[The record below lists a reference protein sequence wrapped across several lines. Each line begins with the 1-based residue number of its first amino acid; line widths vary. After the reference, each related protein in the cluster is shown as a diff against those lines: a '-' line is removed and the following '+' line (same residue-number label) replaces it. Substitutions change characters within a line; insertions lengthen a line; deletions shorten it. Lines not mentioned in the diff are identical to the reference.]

1 LTLGFFIFI
10 WPDIRGAWRVCRV
23 NGANDIAVTEQ
34 AIREELD
41 RLLQSPIFAQSD
53 RLGRFLRFT
62 VEHAI
67 SGTQDALKEYLI
79 GAEVYDRKP
88 PYHPSQDSI
97 VRTEAR
103 RLRSKLKEYYEGEGK
118 DDPVFI
124 YFRPGSYVPVF
135 RSRGN
140 LDSHSSASVNAENG
154 LFIQGNG
161 SPIAV
166 IPFVDMSAS
175 PLSAACAHGIT
186 DELIHLL
193 MRTDGCRVIAA
204 SSMMQLGSLAND
216 IPTLADKLGVQF
228 VFEGTV
234 REEGNRV
241 RVTARL
247 VNADGFQLWSQRFEA
262 ESDAN
267 SLFRIEEQI
276 ASALVSRVAP
286 RQSVV
291 RKLQAS
297 AGPSLLK
304 LYPAI
309 LAAEELLEEGNAADL
324 PAALAR
330 FQAVAQSAPEYAR
343 AHCGVAQCYI
353 GMAQRGAPDSAQLVA
368 QARKAS
374 LRTLELD
381 PEMIEAHSA
390 MACALAME
398 WNWKEAEANFRRAL
412 ALGSHHGTYRQF
424 AAFLAAL
431 GRFDEAWTY
440 LQIAQQ
446 IDPFSY
452 RQKAS
457 YARFFFWS
465 RRYKEATEHFSKP
478 LMYGPLPPEVLV
490 YQALVQV
497 QLGHG
502 EEAKKIAQTMQRS
515 AGGQSLFQRAIAET
529 YALCGDKALAARIVD
544 ECGLLDPAH
553 PTSKFRKA
561 SLALALGDQNKA
573 VSLLHESWEQRE
585 AELPWLAVDAR
596 FDPIRDR
603 PRVGKI
609 VKSVRSGVVSANQT
623 NNAG

>member
-1 LTLGFFIFI
+1 
-10 WPDIRGAWRVCRV
+10 V
-23 NGANDIAVTEQ
+23 NEANDIAVSEQ

-118 DDPVFI
+118 GDPIFI

-140 LDSHSSASVNAENG
+140 LDSHSSSVNAENG

-276 ASALVSRVAP
+276 ASALVSRVGP

-324 PAALAR
+324 HAALAR

-353 GMAQRGAPDSAQLVA
+353 GLAQRGAPDSSQLVA

-398 WNWKEAEANFRRAL
+398 WNWKEAEVNFRRAL

-431 GRFDEAWTY
+431 GRFDEAWTH

-515 AGGQSLFQRAIAET
+515 AGGQSQFQRAIAEI
-529 YALCGDKALAARIVD
+529 YALCGDKALAAGIVD

-553 PTSKFRKA
+553 PTSRFRKA
-561 SLALALGDQNKA
+561 SLALALGDPNKA
-573 VSLLHESWEQRE
+573 VSLLHESWEERE

-609 VKSVRSGVVSANQT
+609 VKSVRSGVVFSRQPQPEPQN
-623 NNAG
+623 

>member
-1 LTLGFFIFI
+1 
-10 WPDIRGAWRVCRV
+10 V
-23 NGANDIAVTEQ
+23 NQANDLVVSEQ
-34 AIREELD
+34 AVREELD

-118 DDPVFI
+118 GDPIFI

-135 RSRGN
+135 RSRGK

-186 DELIHLL
+186 DELIHIL

-262 ESDAN
+262 EADAN

-297 AGPSLLK
+297 AAPSLLK

-309 LAAEELLEEGNAADL
+309 LAAEELLEESNAADL

-330 FQAVAQSAPEYAR
+330 FQAVTQSAPEYAR

-374 LRTLELD
+374 LRALELD
-381 PEMIEAHSA
+381 AEMIEAHSA

-431 GRFDEAWTY
+431 GRFGEAWTF

-465 RRYKEATEHFSKP
+465 RRYTEATEHFSKP
-478 LMYGPLPPEVLV
+478 LMYGPLPPEVLI
-490 YQALVQV
+490 YQALVQL

-502 EEAKKIAQTMQRS
+502 EEAKKIAQTMQRN
-515 AGGQSLFQRAIAET
+515 AGGQSLFQRAIAEI
-529 YALCGDKALAARIVD
+529 YALCGDKALAAGIVD
-544 ECGLLDPAH
+544 EFGLLDLAH
-553 PTSKFRKA
+553 PASKFRKA
-561 SLALALGDQNKA
+561 SLALALGDANKA

-609 VKSVRSGVVSANQT
+609 LKSVRSGVVSATQT

>member
-1 LTLGFFIFI
+1 
-10 WPDIRGAWRVCRV
+10 VSE
-23 NGANDIAVTEQ
+23 ANDIEVSEQ
-34 AIREELD
+34 AVREELE

-67 SGTQDALKEYLI
+67 GGTQDLLKEYLI

-118 DDPVFI
+118 GDPIFI

-135 RSRGN
+135 RWRGN
-140 LDSHSSASVNAENG
+140 LDSHPLTSTGENG
-154 LFIQGNG
+154 LFMPGNG
-161 SPIAV
+161 SPLGV
-166 IPFVDMSAS
+166 IPFVDMSGS
-175 PLSAACAHGIT
+175 PLSAACAHGVT
-186 DELIHLL
+186 DELIHIL

-216 IPTLADKLGVQF
+216 IPALADKLGVQF

-262 ESDAN
+262 ELDAN
-267 SLFRIEEQI
+267 SLFRVEEQI

-297 AGPSLLK
+297 AAPSLLK

-309 LAAEELLEEGNAADL
+309 LAAEELLEQGNAADL
-324 PAALAR
+324 QPALAR

-343 AHCGVAQCYI
+343 AHCGIAQCYI
-353 GMAQRGAPDSAQLVA
+353 GMTQRGAPESAQLVA

-374 LRTLELD
+374 LRALELD

-390 MACALAME
+390 MACVLAME
-398 WNWKEAEANFRRAL
+398 WNWKEAETNFKRAL
-412 ALGSHHGTYRQF
+412 ELGSHHGTYRQL
-424 AAFLAAL
+424 ATFLAAL
-431 GRFDEAWTY
+431 GRFDEAWSY

-457 YARFFFWS
+457 YARLLFWS
-465 RRYKEATEHFSKP
+465 RRYKEAAEHFSKP
-478 LMYGPLPPEVLV
+478 LMYGPLPPEVLK
-490 YQALVQV
+490 YHALVQV

-515 AGGQSLFQRAIAET
+515 VGAQSLFQNAIAEI
-529 YALCGDKALAARIVD
+529 YALSGDRTRAAEIV
-544 ECGLLDPAH
+544 EEFGLLNPAH
-553 PTSKFRKA
+553 PNSKFRKA
-561 SLALALGDQNKA
+561 GLSLALGDANKA
-573 VSLLHESWEQRE
+573 ISLLSESWEQRE

-596 FDPIRDR
+596 FDPIRER
-603 PRVGKI
+603 PRVDKI
-609 VKSVRSGVVSANQT
+609 LRSVRSGVVSAT
-623 NNAG
+623 NANKAG

>member
-1 LTLGFFIFI
+1 MSY
-10 WPDIRGAWRVCRV
+10 
-23 NGANDIAVTEQ
+23 ANDIEVSEQ
-34 AIREELD
+34 AVREELE

-67 SGTQDALKEYLI
+67 GGTQDLLKEYLI

-118 DDPVFI
+118 GDPIFI

-135 RSRGN
+135 RWRGN
-140 LDSHSSASVNAENG
+140 LDSHPLTSTGENG
-154 LFIQGNG
+154 LFMPGNG
-161 SPIAV
+161 SPLGV
-166 IPFVDMSAS
+166 IPFVDMSGS
-175 PLSAACAHGIT
+175 PLSAACAHGVT
-186 DELIHLL
+186 DELIHIL

-216 IPTLADKLGVQF
+216 IPALADKLGVQF

-262 ESDAN
+262 ELDAN
-267 SLFRIEEQI
+267 SLFRVEEQI

-297 AGPSLLK
+297 AAPSLLK

-309 LAAEELLEEGNAADL
+309 LAAEELLEQGNAADL
-324 PAALAR
+324 QPALAR

-343 AHCGVAQCYI
+343 AHCGIAQCYI
-353 GMAQRGAPDSAQLVA
+353 GMTQRGAPESAQLVA

-374 LRTLELD
+374 LRALELD

-390 MACALAME
+390 MACVLAME
-398 WNWKEAEANFRRAL
+398 WNWKEAETNFKRAL
-412 ALGSHHGTYRQF
+412 ELGSHHGTYRQL
-424 AAFLAAL
+424 ATFLAAL
-431 GRFDEAWTY
+431 GRFDEAWSY

-457 YARFFFWS
+457 YARLLFWS
-465 RRYKEATEHFSKP
+465 RRYKEAAEHFSKP
-478 LMYGPLPPEVLV
+478 LMYGPLPPEVLK
-490 YQALVQV
+490 YHALVQV

-515 AGGQSLFQRAIAET
+515 VGAQSLFQNAIAEI
-529 YALCGDKALAARIVD
+529 YALTGDRTRAAEIV
-544 ECGLLDPAH
+544 EEFGLLNPAH
-553 PTSKFRKA
+553 PNSKFRKA
-561 SLALALGDQNKA
+561 GLSLALGDANKA
-573 VSLLHESWEQRE
+573 ISLLSESWEQRE

-596 FDPIRDR
+596 FDPIRER
-603 PRVGKI
+603 PRVDKI
-609 VKSVRSGVVSANQT
+609 LRSVRSGVVSAT
-623 NNAG
+623 NANKAG

>member
-1 LTLGFFIFI
+1 
-10 WPDIRGAWRVCRV
+10 VSE
-23 NGANDIAVTEQ
+23 ANDIEVSEQ
-34 AIREELD
+34 AVREELE

-67 SGTQDALKEYLI
+67 GGTQDLLKEYLI

-118 DDPVFI
+118 GDPIFI

-135 RSRGN
+135 RWRGN
-140 LDSHSSASVNAENG
+140 LDSHPLTSTGENG
-154 LFIQGNG
+154 LFMPGNG
-161 SPIAV
+161 SPIGV
-166 IPFVDMSAS
+166 IPFVDMSGS
-175 PLSAACAHGIT
+175 PLSAACAHGVT
-186 DELIHLL
+186 DELIHIL

-216 IPTLADKLGVQF
+216 IPALADKLGVQF

-262 ESDAN
+262 ELDAN
-267 SLFRIEEQI
+267 SLFRVEEQI

-297 AGPSLLK
+297 AAPSLLK

-309 LAAEELLEEGNAADL
+309 LAAEELLEQGNAADL
-324 PAALAR
+324 QPALAR

-343 AHCGVAQCYI
+343 AHCGIAQCYI
-353 GMAQRGAPDSAQLVA
+353 GMTQRGAPESAQLVA

-374 LRTLELD
+374 LRALELD

-390 MACALAME
+390 MACVLAME
-398 WNWKEAEANFRRAL
+398 WNWKEAETNFKRAL
-412 ALGSHHGTYRQF
+412 ELGSHHGTYRQL
-424 AAFLAAL
+424 ATFLAAL
-431 GRFDEAWTY
+431 GRFDEAWSY

-457 YARFFFWS
+457 YARLLFWS
-465 RRYKEATEHFSKP
+465 RRYKEAAEHFSKP
-478 LMYGPLPPEVLV
+478 LMYGPLPPEVLK
-490 YQALVQV
+490 YHALVQV

-515 AGGQSLFQRAIAET
+515 VGALSLFQNAIAEI
-529 YALCGDKALAARIVD
+529 YALSGDRTRAAEIV
-544 ECGLLDPAH
+544 EEFGLLNPAH
-553 PTSKFRKA
+553 PNSKFRKA
-561 SLALALGDQNKA
+561 GLSLALGDANKA
-573 VSLLHESWEQRE
+573 ISLLNESWEQRE
-585 AELPWLAVDAR
+585 AELPWLAVDVR
-596 FDPIRDR
+596 FDPIRER
-603 PRVGKI
+603 PRVDKI
-609 VKSVRSGVVSANQT
+609 LRSVRSGADSPMQT
-623 NNAG
+623 NKAGKLSL

>member
-1 LTLGFFIFI
+1 
-10 WPDIRGAWRVCRV
+10 V
-23 NGANDIAVTEQ
+23 NEANDIVVSEQ
-34 AIREELD
+34 AVREELD

-67 SGTQDALKEYLI
+67 GGTQDLLKEYLI

-118 DDPVFI
+118 GDPIFI

-140 LDSHSSASVNAENG
+140 LDSHPLATVSVEDG
-154 LFIQGNG
+154 LFMPGSG

-186 DELIHLL
+186 DELIHIL
-193 MRTDGCRVIAA
+193 MRTEGCRVIAA

-216 IPTLADKLGVQF
+216 IPALADKLGVQF

-241 RVTARL
+241 RVTARV

-262 ESDAN
+262 EPDAN
-267 SLFRIEEQI
+267 GLFRFEEQI

-297 AGPSLLK
+297 AAPSLLK
-304 LYPAI
+304 LYPAV
-309 LAAEELLEEGNAADL
+309 LAAEELLEQGEVADL
-324 PAALAR
+324 PPALAR

-343 AHCGVAQCYI
+343 AHCGIAQCYI

-374 LRTLELD
+374 LRALELD
-381 PEMIEAHSA
+381 AEMIEAHSA

-398 WNWKEAEANFRRAL
+398 WKWKEAEATFRRAL

-431 GRFDEAWTY
+431 GRFDEAWSY

-465 RRYKEATEHFSKP
+465 RRYQEATEHFSKP
-478 LMYGPLPPEVLV
+478 LMYGPLPPEVLI

-497 QLGHG
+497 QLGQA

-515 AGGQSLFQRAIAET
+515 AGGQSLFQGAIAQI
-529 YALCGDKALAARIVD
+529 YALCGDKVLAVGIVD
-544 ECGLLDPAH
+544 EFGLLDPAH

-561 SLALALGDQNKA
+561 ALALALGDANKA
-573 VSLLHESWEQRE
+573 ISLLNESCEQKE
-585 AELPWLAVDAR
+585 GELPWLAVDAR
-596 FDPIRDR
+596 FDPIRER
-603 PRVGKI
+603 SRVARI
-609 VKSVRSGVVSANQT
+609 LSSVRSAAVPATRSNK
-623 NNAG
+623 AG

>member
-1 LTLGFFIFI
+1 
-10 WPDIRGAWRVCRV
+10 V
-23 NGANDIAVTEQ
+23 NEANDIVVSEQ

-62 VEHAI
+62 IEHAI
-67 SGTQDALKEYLI
+67 GGTQDALKEYLI

-118 DDPVFI
+118 DDPIFI

-140 LDSHSSASVNAENG
+140 LDSHPSASVTAEDG
-154 LFIQGNG
+154 LFMRGNG

-186 DELIHLL
+186 DELIHIL

-204 SSMMQLGSLAND
+204 SSMMQLGSLAHD
-216 IPTLADKLGVQF
+216 IPALADKLGVQF

-276 ASALVSRVAP
+276 ASAMVSRVAP

-297 AGPSLLK
+297 AAPSLLK

-374 LRTLELD
+374 LRALELD

-390 MACALAME
+390 IACALAME
-398 WNWKEAEANFRRAL
+398 WKWKEAEANFTRGL
-412 ALGSHHGTYRQF
+412 ELGSHHGTYRQF

-465 RRYKEATEHFSKP
+465 RRYQEATEHFSKP

-490 YQALVQV
+490 YQALVQL

-502 EEAKKIAQTMQRS
+502 DEAKKIAQTFQRS
-515 AGGQSLFQRAIAET
+515 AGGQSQFQGAIAEI
-529 YALCGDKALAARIVD
+529 YALCGDKALAVKMVD
-544 ECGLLDPAH
+544 EFGLLDPAR

-561 SLALALGDQNKA
+561 LLALALGDANKA
-573 VSLLHESWEQRE
+573 ISLLNESWEQKE
-585 AELPWLAVDAR
+585 GELPWLAVDAR
-596 FDPIRDR
+596 FDPIRER
-603 PRVGKI
+603 PRVDKI
-609 VKSVRSGVVSANQT
+609 IRSVRLGAVSKTQT
-623 NNAG
+623 NKAG

>member
-1 LTLGFFIFI
+1 M
-10 WPDIRGAWRVCRV
+10 
-23 NGANDIAVTEQ
+23 NEANDIVVSEQ
-34 AIREELD
+34 AIRKELD

-67 SGTQDALKEYLI
+67 GGTQDVLKEYLI

-118 DDPVFI
+118 GDPIFI

-140 LDSHSSASVNAENG
+140 LDSHPLASVTAEDG
-154 LFIQGNG
+154 LFMPGSG

-175 PLSAACAHGIT
+175 TLSAACAHGIT
-186 DELIHLL
+186 DELIHIL

-204 SSMMQLGSLAND
+204 SSMMQLGSLTND
-216 IPTLADKLGVQF
+216 IPALADKLGVQF

-262 ESDAN
+262 EPDAK

-297 AGPSLLK
+297 AAPSLLK

-324 PAALAR
+324 QAALAR
-330 FQAVAQSAPEYAR
+330 FQAVTQSAPDYAR
-343 AHCGVAQCYI
+343 AHCGIAQCYF

-374 LRTLELD
+374 LRALELD

-390 MACALAME
+390 HRLRFGHGVE
-398 WNWKEAEANFRRAL
+398 LEEAETNFRRAL

-424 AAFLAAL
+424 STFPFCL
-431 GRFDEAWTY
+431 GT
-440 LQIAQQ
+440 
-446 IDPFSY
+446 
-452 RQKAS
+452 
-457 YARFFFWS
+457 
-465 RRYKEATEHFSKP
+465 
-478 LMYGPLPPEVLV
+478 V
-490 YQALVQV
+490 
-497 QLGHG
+497 
-502 EEAKKIAQTMQRS
+502 
-515 AGGQSLFQRAIAET
+515 
-529 YALCGDKALAARIVD
+529 
-544 ECGLLDPAH
+544 
-553 PTSKFRKA
+553 
-561 SLALALGDQNKA
+561 
-573 VSLLHESWEQRE
+573 
-585 AELPWLAVDAR
+585 
-596 FDPIRDR
+596 
-603 PRVGKI
+603 
-609 VKSVRSGVVSANQT
+609 
-623 NNAG
+623 

>member
-1 LTLGFFIFI
+1 
-10 WPDIRGAWRVCRV
+10 VSE
-23 NGANDIAVTEQ
+23 ANDIEVSEQ
-34 AIREELD
+34 AVREELE

-67 SGTQDALKEYLI
+67 GGTQDLLKEYLI

-118 DDPVFI
+118 GDPIFI

-135 RSRGN
+135 RWRGN
-140 LDSHSSASVNAENG
+140 LDSHPLTSTGENG
-154 LFIQGNG
+154 LFMPGNG
-161 SPIAV
+161 SPIGV
-166 IPFVDMSAS
+166 IPFVDMSGS
-175 PLSAACAHGIT
+175 PLSAACAHGVT
-186 DELIHLL
+186 DELIHIL

-216 IPTLADKLGVQF
+216 IPALADKLGVQF

-262 ESDAN
+262 ELDAN
-267 SLFRIEEQI
+267 SLFRVEEQI

-297 AGPSLLK
+297 AAPSLLK

-309 LAAEELLEEGNAADL
+309 LAAEELLEQGNAADL
-324 PAALAR
+324 QPALAR

-343 AHCGVAQCYI
+343 AHCGIAQCYI
-353 GMAQRGAPDSAQLVA
+353 GMTQRGAPESAQLVA

-374 LRTLELD
+374 LRALELD

-390 MACALAME
+390 MACVLAME
-398 WNWKEAEANFRRAL
+398 WNWKEAETNFKRAL
-412 ALGSHHGTYRQF
+412 ELGSHHGTYRQL
-424 AAFLAAL
+424 ATFLAAL
-431 GRFDEAWTY
+431 GRFDEAWSY

-457 YARFFFWS
+457 YARLLFWS
-465 RRYKEATEHFSKP
+465 RRYKEAAEHFSKP
-478 LMYGPLPPEVLV
+478 LMYGPLPPEVLK
-490 YQALVQV
+490 YHALVQV

-515 AGGQSLFQRAIAET
+515 VGALSLFQNAIAEI
-529 YALCGDKALAARIVD
+529 YALSGDRTRAAEIV
-544 ECGLLDPAH
+544 EEFGLLNPAH
-553 PTSKFRKA
+553 PNSKFRKA
-561 SLALALGDQNKA
+561 GLSLALGDANKA
-573 VSLLHESWEQRE
+573 ISLLSESWEQRE

-596 FDPIRDR
+596 FDPIRER
-603 PRVGKI
+603 PRVDKI
-609 VKSVRSGVVSANQT
+609 LRSVRSGVVSAT
-623 NNAG
+623 NANKAG

>member
-1 LTLGFFIFI
+1 M
-10 WPDIRGAWRVCRV
+10 P
-23 NGANDIAVTEQ
+23 
-34 AIREELD
+34 
-41 RLLQSPIFAQSD
+41 
-53 RLGRFLRFT
+53 
-62 VEHAI
+62 
-67 SGTQDALKEYLI
+67 
-79 GAEVYDRKP
+79 
-88 PYHPSQDSI
+88 
-97 VRTEAR
+97 
-103 RLRSKLKEYYEGEGK
+103 
-118 DDPVFI
+118 
-124 YFRPGSYVPVF
+124 
-135 RSRGN
+135 
-140 LDSHSSASVNAENG
+140 
-154 LFIQGNG
+154 GNG

-166 IPFVDMSAS
+166 IPFVDLSTS
-175 PLSAACAHGIT
+175 RLSAACAHGIT
-186 DELIHLL
+186 DELIHIL

-216 IPTLADKLGVQF
+216 IPALADKLGVQF

-262 ESDAN
+262 EPDAN
-267 SLFRIEEQI
+267 SLFRMEEQI
-276 ASALVSRVAP
+276 ASAMVSRVGP

-297 AGPSLLK
+297 AAPSLLK

-309 LAAEELLEEGNAADL
+309 LAAEELLEQGNAADL
-324 PAALAR
+324 QAALTR
-330 FQAVAQSAPEYAR
+330 FQALAESAQDYAR
-343 AHCGVAQCYI
+343 AHCGIAQCYV
-353 GMAQRGAPDSAQLVA
+353 GMAQRGAPESAQLAA

-374 LRTLELD
+374 LRALELD

-390 MACALAME
+390 MGCVLAME
-398 WNWKEAEANFRRAL
+398 WNWKEAETNFRRAL

-424 AAFLAAL
+424 ATFLAAL

-457 YARFFFWS
+457 YARMLFWS
-465 RRYKEATEHFSKP
+465 RRYEEAAEHLSKP
-478 LMYGPLPPEVLV
+478 LMYGPLPPEVLK

-502 EEAKKIAQTMQRS
+502 EEAKRIAQTMQRS
-515 AGGQSLFQRAIAET
+515 AGTQSLFQTAIAEI
-529 YALCGDKALAARIVD
+529 YALCGDKALAAGIV
-544 ECGLLDPAH
+544 EEFGLLDPAH
-553 PTSKFRKA
+553 PTSKFRRA
-561 SLALALGDQNKA
+561 GLSLALGDANKA
-573 VSLLHESWEQRE
+573 ISLLNESWEQRE

-596 FDPIRDR
+596 FDPVRER

-609 VKSVRSGVVSANQT
+609 IRGVRSGVVSAL
-623 NNAG
+623 NATVDS

>member
-1 LTLGFFIFI
+1 
-10 WPDIRGAWRVCRV
+10 
-23 NGANDIAVTEQ
+23 
-34 AIREELD
+34 
-41 RLLQSPIFAQSD
+41 
-53 RLGRFLRFT
+53 
-62 VEHAI
+62 
-67 SGTQDALKEYLI
+67 
-79 GAEVYDRKP
+79 
-88 PYHPSQDSI
+88 
-97 VRTEAR
+97 
-103 RLRSKLKEYYEGEGK
+103 
-118 DDPVFI
+118 
-124 YFRPGSYVPVF
+124 
-135 RSRGN
+135 
-140 LDSHSSASVNAENG
+140 
-154 LFIQGNG
+154 
-161 SPIAV
+161 
-166 IPFVDMSAS
+166 
-175 PLSAACAHGIT
+175 
-186 DELIHLL
+186 
-193 MRTDGCRVIAA
+193 
-204 SSMMQLGSLAND
+204 
-216 IPTLADKLGVQF
+216 
-228 VFEGTV
+228 
-234 REEGNRV
+234 
-241 RVTARL
+241 

-374 LRTLELD
+374 LRSLELD

-398 WNWKEAEANFRRAL
+398 WNWKEAEATFRRAL

-502 EEAKKIAQTMQRS
+502 EEAKKMAQTMQRS
-515 AGGQSLFQRAIAET
+515 AGGQSLFQRAVAEI
-529 YALCGDKALAARIVD
+529 YALCGDKALAAGIVD

-596 FDPIRDR
+596 FDPIRER

-609 VKSVRSGVVSANQT
+609 VKSVRSGVVSATQI

>member
-1 LTLGFFIFI
+1 
-10 WPDIRGAWRVCRV
+10 V
-23 NGANDIAVTEQ
+23 NEANDIAVSEQ
-34 AIREELD
+34 AIHEELD
-41 RLLQSPIFAQSD
+41 RLLQSPIFSQSD

-67 SGTQDALKEYLI
+67 GGTQDALKEYLI

-118 DDPVFI
+118 GDPIFI

-140 LDSHSSASVNAENG
+140 LDSHPSAAVTAEDG
-154 LFIQGNG
+154 LFMPGNG

-193 MRTDGCRVIAA
+193 MRSDGCRVIAA

-216 IPTLADKLGVQF
+216 IPALADKLGVQF

-234 REEGNRV
+234 RQEGNRV

-262 ESDAN
+262 EPDGS
-267 SLFRIEEQI
+267 SLFRMEEQI

-286 RQSVV
+286 RQSAV
-291 RKLQAS
+291 RKLQVS
-297 AGPSLLK
+297 AAPSLLK
-304 LYPAI
+304 LYPSV
-309 LAAEELLEEGNAADL
+309 LAAEELLEQGNAADL
-324 PAALAR
+324 QTALAR
-330 FQAVAQSAPEYAR
+330 FRSVVQAAPEYAR
-343 AHCGVAQCYI
+343 AHCGIAQCYF

-368 QARKAS
+368 QAKKAS
-374 LRTLELD
+374 LRALELD

-390 MACALAME
+390 KACALAME
-398 WNWKEAEANFRRAL
+398 WSWKEAETNFRRAL

-457 YARFFFWS
+457 YARFFYWS
-465 RRYKEATEHFSKP
+465 RRYNEAAEHFSKP
-478 LMYGPLPPEVLV
+478 LMYGPLPPEVLI

-497 QLGHG
+497 QLGRG
-502 EEAKKIAQTMQRS
+502 EEAKKIAQKMQRS
-515 AGGQSLFQRAIAET
+515 AGAQSLFQGAVAEI
-529 YALCGDKALAARIVD
+529 YALCGDKALAAGIVD
-544 ECGLLDPAH
+544 DFGLLDPAH
-553 PTSKFRKA
+553 PASKFRKA
-561 SLALALGDQNKA
+561 SLSLALGDANKA

-596 FDPIRDR
+596 FDPIRER

-609 VKSVRSGVVSANQT
+609 LGSVRSGADAPSQT
-623 NNAG
+623 NKAG

>member
-1 LTLGFFIFI
+1 VNEAS
-10 WPDIRGAWRVCRV
+10 DIVVSER
-23 NGANDIAVTEQ
+23 AV
-34 AIREELD
+34 REELD

-67 SGTQDALKEYLI
+67 GGTQDVLKEYLI

-118 DDPVFI
+118 GDPIFI

-140 LDSHSSASVNAENG
+140 LDSHPLASVDGEDG
-154 LFIQGNG
+154 LFKPGNG
-161 SPIAV
+161 SPLAV
-166 IPFVDMSAS
+166 IPFVDMSGS

-186 DELIHLL
+186 DELIHIL

-216 IPTLADKLGVQF
+216 IPALADKLGVQF

-234 REEGNRV
+234 REEGNRI

-262 ESDAN
+262 EPDAK
-267 SLFRIEEQI
+267 SSFRIEEQI

-297 AGPSLLK
+297 PAPSLLK

-309 LAAEELLEEGNAADL
+309 LAAEESLEQGHAADL
-324 PAALAR
+324 PGALAR
-330 FQAVAQSAPEYAR
+330 FQAVAESAPEYAR
-343 AHCGVAQCYI
+343 AHCGIAQCYF
-353 GMAQRGAPDSAQLVA
+353 GMAQRGAPESAQLVS

-374 LRTLELD
+374 LRALELD
-381 PEMIEAHSA
+381 PEMIEAHAA

-398 WNWKEAEANFRRAL
+398 WNWKEAETSFRRAL
-412 ALGSHHGTYRQF
+412 ELGSHHGTYRQF
-424 AAFLAAL
+424 SAFLAAL
-431 GRFDEAWTY
+431 GRFDEAWSY
-440 LQIAQQ
+440 LQIAQE

-457 YARFFFWS
+457 YARLLFWS
-465 RRYKEATEHFSKP
+465 RRYEEAAEHFSKP
-478 LMYGPLPPEVLV
+478 LMYGPLPPEVLI

-497 QLGHG
+497 QLGQG
-502 EEAKKIAQTMQRS
+502 NEAKKIAQSLQRG
-515 AGGQSLFQRAIAET
+515 ARAPSLFQTAIAEI
-529 YALCGDKALAARIVD
+529 YALSGDKTLSAGIV
-544 ECGLLDPAH
+544 EEFGLLAPAY
-553 PTSKFRKA
+553 PNSKFRKA
-561 SLALALGDQNKA
+561 SLSLALGDTSKA
-573 VSLLHESWEQRE
+573 ISLLNESCEQRE
-585 AELPWLAVDAR
+585 AELPWLAIDAR
-596 FDPIRDR
+596 FDPIRKR
-603 PRVGKI
+603 PRVSKI
-609 VKSVRSGVVSANQT
+609 LSSVRSGVVAASDAT
-623 NNAG
+623 VDS

>member
-1 LTLGFFIFI
+1 M
-10 WPDIRGAWRVCRV
+10 
-23 NGANDIAVTEQ
+23 NEANDTAVTEQ

-41 RLLQSPIFAQSD
+41 RVLQSPIFAQSD

-135 RSRGN
+135 RSREN
-140 LDSHSSASVNAENG
+140 LDSQSSASVNAENG

-166 IPFVDMSAS
+166 IPFIDMSAS

-368 QARKAS
+368 HARKAS

-381 PEMIEAHSA
+381 SEMIEAHSA

-398 WNWKEAEANFRRAL
+398 WNWKEAEANFRRGL

-465 RRYKEATEHFSKP
+465 RRYTEATEHFSKP

-502 EEAKKIAQTMQRS
+502 EEAKKIAQTLQRS
-515 AGGQSLFQRAIAET
+515 AGGQSQFQRAIAEI
-529 YALCGDKALAARIVD
+529 YALCGDKALAAGIVD
-544 ECGLLDPAH
+544 EGGLLDPAY

-609 VKSVRSGVVSANQT
+609 VKSVRSGVVFSRQPQPQPQN
-623 NNAG
+623 

>member
-1 LTLGFFIFI
+1 
-10 WPDIRGAWRVCRV
+10 V
-23 NGANDIAVTEQ
+23 NEANDIVVSEQ
-34 AIREELD
+34 AVREELD

-67 SGTQDALKEYLI
+67 GGTQDALKEYLI

-118 DDPVFI
+118 DDPIFI

-140 LDSHSSASVNAENG
+140 LDSHPSASVTAEDG
-154 LFIQGNG
+154 LFMPGNG

-186 DELIHLL
+186 DELIHSL
-193 MRTDGCRVIAA
+193 MRADGCRVIAA
-204 SSMMQLGSLAND
+204 SSMMQLGSLAHD
-216 IPTLADKLGVQF
+216 IPALADKLGVQF

-276 ASALVSRVAP
+276 ASAMVSRVAP

-297 AGPSLLK
+297 AAPSLLK

-330 FQAVAQSAPEYAR
+330 FQTVAQSAPEYAR

-374 LRTLELD
+374 LRALELD

-390 MACALAME
+390 IACALAME
-398 WNWKEAEANFRRAL
+398 WKWKEAEANFTRGL
-412 ALGSHHGTYRQF
+412 ELGSHHGTYRQF
-424 AAFLAAL
+424 AAFLTAL

-465 RRYKEATEHFSKP
+465 RRYQEATEHFSKP

-490 YQALVQV
+490 YQALVQL

-502 EEAKKIAQTMQRS
+502 DEAKKIAQTFQRS
-515 AGGQSLFQRAIAET
+515 AGGQSQFQGAIAEI
-529 YALCGDKALAARIVD
+529 YALCGDKALAVKMVD
-544 ECGLLDPAH
+544 EFGLLDPAR

-561 SLALALGDQNKA
+561 LLALALGDANKA
-573 VSLLHESWEQRE
+573 ISLLNESWEQKE
-585 AELPWLAVDAR
+585 GELPWLAVDAR
-596 FDPIRDR
+596 FDPIRER
-603 PRVGKI
+603 PRVDKI
-609 VKSVRSGVVSANQT
+609 IRSVRLGAVSKTQT
-623 NNAG
+623 NKAG

>member
-1 LTLGFFIFI
+1 
-10 WPDIRGAWRVCRV
+10 V
-23 NGANDIAVTEQ
+23 NEANDIVVSEQ
-34 AIREELD
+34 AVREELE
-41 RLLQSPIFAQSD
+41 RLLQSSIFAQSD

-67 SGTQDALKEYLI
+67 GGTQDVLKEYLI
-79 GAEVYDRKP
+79 GAEVYDRRP

-118 DDPVFI
+118 DDPIFI

-135 RSRGN
+135 RSKGN
-140 LDSHSSASVNAENG
+140 LDSHPLPSPAGEDG
-154 LFIQGNG
+154 LFMPGNG

-175 PLSAACAHGIT
+175 PLSAACARGIT
-186 DELIHLL
+186 DELIHIL
-193 MRTDGCRVIAA
+193 MRADGCRVIAA

-216 IPTLADKLGVQF
+216 IPALADKLGVQF
-228 VFEGTV
+228 IFEGTV

-262 ESDAN
+262 EADAN

-286 RQSVV
+286 RQSVI

-297 AGPSLLK
+297 AAPSLLK
-304 LYPAI
+304 VYPAL
-309 LAAEELLEEGNAADL
+309 LAAEELLEQGNAADL
-324 PAALAR
+324 QAALAR
-330 FQAVAQSAPEYAR
+330 FQAVAQSAPDYAR
-343 AHCGVAQCYI
+343 AHCGIAQCYF
-353 GMAQRGAPDSAQLVA
+353 GMAQRGAPESAQLVA

-374 LRTLELD
+374 LRALELD

-390 MACALAME
+390 LACAFAME
-398 WNWKEAEANFRRAL
+398 WNWNEAETNFRRAL
-412 ALGSHHGTYRQF
+412 ELGSHHGTYRQF

-431 GRFDEAWTY
+431 GRFDEAWSY

-457 YARFFFWS
+457 YARFLFWS
-465 RRYKEATEHFSKP
+465 RRYKEAVEHFSKP
-478 LMYGPLPPEVLV
+478 LMYGPLPPEVLI

-497 QLGHG
+497 QLGQL
-502 EEAKKIAQTMQRS
+502 EEAKTIAQAMQRS
-515 AGGQSLFQRAIAET
+515 AGAQSLFQTAIAEI
-529 YALCGDKALAARIVD
+529 YALCGDKSLAVAIV
-544 ECGLLDPAH
+544 EEFRLLDPTH
-553 PTSKFRKA
+553 PNSKYRKA
-561 SLALALGDQNKA
+561 SLSLALGDASKA
-573 VSLLHESWEQRE
+573 VSLLNESWEQKE

-596 FDPIRDR
+596 FDPIRER
-603 PRVGKI
+603 SRVSKI
-609 VKSVRSGVVSANQT
+609 LSSVRSGAPSAKRT
-623 NNAG
+623 HNAG

>member
-1 LTLGFFIFI
+1 
-10 WPDIRGAWRVCRV
+10 VSE
-23 NGANDIAVTEQ
+23 ANDIEVSEQ
-34 AIREELD
+34 AVREELE

-67 SGTQDALKEYLI
+67 GGTQDLLKEYLI

-118 DDPVFI
+118 GDPIFI

-135 RSRGN
+135 RWRGN
-140 LDSHSSASVNAENG
+140 LDSHPLTSTGENG
-154 LFIQGNG
+154 LFMPGNG
-161 SPIAV
+161 SPIGV
-166 IPFVDMSAS
+166 IPFVDMSGS
-175 PLSAACAHGIT
+175 PLSAACAHGVT
-186 DELIHLL
+186 DELIHIL

-216 IPTLADKLGVQF
+216 IPALADKLGVQF

-262 ESDAN
+262 ELDAN
-267 SLFRIEEQI
+267 SLFRVEEQI

-297 AGPSLLK
+297 AAPSLLK

-309 LAAEELLEEGNAADL
+309 LAAEELLEQGNAADL
-324 PAALAR
+324 QPALAR

-343 AHCGVAQCYI
+343 AHCGIAQCYI
-353 GMAQRGAPDSAQLVA
+353 GMTQRGAPESAQLVA

-374 LRTLELD
+374 LRALELD

-390 MACALAME
+390 MACVLAME
-398 WNWKEAEANFRRAL
+398 WNWKEAETNFKRAL
-412 ALGSHHGTYRQF
+412 ELGSHHGTYRQL
-424 AAFLAAL
+424 ATFLAAL
-431 GRFDEAWTY
+431 GRFDEAWSY

-457 YARFFFWS
+457 YARLLFWS
-465 RRYKEATEHFSKP
+465 RRYKEAAEHFSKP
-478 LMYGPLPPEVLV
+478 LMYGPLPPEVLK
-490 YQALVQV
+490 YHALVQV

-515 AGGQSLFQRAIAET
+515 VGALSLFQNAIAEI
-529 YALCGDKALAARIVD
+529 YALTGDRTRAAEIV
-544 ECGLLDPAH
+544 EEFGLLNPAH
-553 PTSKFRKA
+553 PNSKFRKA
-561 SLALALGDQNKA
+561 GLSLALGDANKA
-573 VSLLHESWEQRE
+573 ISLLSESWEQRE

-596 FDPIRDR
+596 FDPIRER
-603 PRVGKI
+603 PRVDKI
-609 VKSVRSGVVSANQT
+609 LRSVRSGVVSAT
-623 NNAG
+623 NANKAG

>member
-1 LTLGFFIFI
+1 
-10 WPDIRGAWRVCRV
+10 V
-23 NGANDIAVTEQ
+23 NQANDMVVSEQ

-67 SGTQDALKEYLI
+67 GGTQDALKEYLI

-118 DDPVFI
+118 GDPIFI

-140 LDSHSSASVNAENG
+140 LDSDPAPAVTAEDG
-154 LFIQGNG
+154 LFMPGSG

-186 DELIHLL
+186 DELIHIL

-216 IPTLADKLGVQF
+216 IPALADKLGVQF

-234 REEGNRV
+234 REEGSRV

-262 ESDAN
+262 EPDAN
-267 SLFRIEEQI
+267 GLFRIEEQL

-297 AGPSLLK
+297 AAPSLLK

-309 LAAEELLEEGNAADL
+309 LTAEELLEEGSAADL
-324 PAALAR
+324 HAALAR
-330 FQAVAQSAPEYAR
+330 FQAVTQSAPEYAR
-343 AHCGVAQCYI
+343 AHCGIAQCYF
-353 GMAQRGAPDSAQLVA
+353 GMAQRGAPESAQLVA

-374 LRTLELD
+374 LRALQLD

-398 WNWKEAEANFRRAL
+398 WNWKEAETNFRRGL
-412 ALGSHHGTYRQF
+412 ELGSHHGTYRQF

-465 RRYKEATEHFSKP
+465 RRYKEAADHFSKP
-478 LMYGPLPPEVLV
+478 LMYGPFPPEVLV
-490 YQALVQV
+490 YQALVQL
-497 QLGHG
+497 QLGHS
-502 EEAKKIAQTMQRS
+502 EEAKKIAQTMQSS
-515 AGGQSLFQRAIAET
+515 AGAPSLFPAAIAEI
-529 YALCGDKALAARIVD
+529 YALCGDKALATAIVD
-544 ECGLLDPAH
+544 ESGLLDPAY
-553 PTSKFRKA
+553 PSSKFRKA
-561 SLALALGDQNKA
+561 SLSLALGDANKA
-573 VSLLHESWEQRE
+573 ISLLNESWEQRE
-585 AELPWLAVDAR
+585 AELPWLAIDAR
-596 FDPIRDR
+596 FDPIRER

-609 VKSVRSGVVSANQT
+609 LRSVRSGGDLPLQT
-623 NNAG
+623 NKAG

>member
-1 LTLGFFIFI
+1 LDQESLS
-10 WPDIRGAWRVCRV
+10 RV
-23 NGANDIAVTEQ
+23 NEANDSVVSEQ
-34 AIREELD
+34 AVREELE

-67 SGTQDALKEYLI
+67 GGTQDVLKEYLI

-118 DDPVFI
+118 GDPIFI

-135 RSRGN
+135 RWRGN
-140 LDSHSSASVNAENG
+140 LDSHPLTSATGENG
-154 LFIQGNG
+154 LFMPGNG

-175 PLSAACAHGIT
+175 PLTAACAHGIT
-186 DELIHLL
+186 DELIHIL
-193 MRTDGCRVIAA
+193 MRTAGCRVIAA

-216 IPTLADKLGVQF
+216 IPALADKLGVQF

-234 REEGNRV
+234 REEGNRI
-241 RVTARL
+241 RVTSRL
-247 VNADGFQLWSQRFEA
+247 VNADGFQLWSQRIEA
-262 ESDAN
+262 EPDAN

-297 AGPSLLK
+297 AAPSLLK

-309 LAAEELLEEGNAADL
+309 LAAEELLEKGNAADL

-330 FQAVAQSAPEYAR
+330 FQAVTQSAPEYAR
-343 AHCGVAQCYI
+343 AHCGIAQCYI
-353 GMAQRGAPDSAQLVA
+353 GMAQRGAPESAQLVA

-374 LRTLELD
+374 LRALELD

-398 WNWKEAEANFRRAL
+398 WNWKEAETNFRRAL
-412 ALGSHHGTYRQF
+412 ELGSHHGTYRQF
-424 AAFLAAL
+424 ATFLAAL
-431 GRFDEAWTY
+431 GRFDEAWSY

-457 YARFFFWS
+457 YARFLFWS
-465 RRYKEATEHFSKP
+465 RRYKEEAEHFSKP
-478 LMYGPLPPEVLV
+478 LMYGPLPPEVLK
-490 YQALVQV
+490 YHALVEV

-502 EEAKKIAQTMQRS
+502 EEAKKIAQSMQRS
-515 AGGQSLFQRAIAET
+515 AGAQSLFQTAIAEI
-529 YALCGDKALAARIVD
+529 YALSGDKALAGEVVD
-544 ECGLLDPAH
+544 EFGLLDPAH

-561 SLALALGDQNKA
+561 SLSLALGDVNKA
-573 VSLLHESWEQRE
+573 ISLLNESWEQKE

-596 FDPIRDR
+596 FDPIRER

-609 VKSVRSGVVSANQT
+609 LRSVRSGVVSAS
-623 NNAG
+623 NATVDS

>member
-1 LTLGFFIFI
+1 
-10 WPDIRGAWRVCRV
+10 VSE
-23 NGANDIAVTEQ
+23 ANDIEVSEQ
-34 AIREELD
+34 AVREELE

-67 SGTQDALKEYLI
+67 GGTQDLLKEYLI

-118 DDPVFI
+118 GDPIFI

-135 RSRGN
+135 RWRGN
-140 LDSHSSASVNAENG
+140 LDSHPLTSTGENG
-154 LFIQGNG
+154 LFMPGNG
-161 SPIAV
+161 SPIGV
-166 IPFVDMSAS
+166 IPFVDMSGS
-175 PLSAACAHGIT
+175 PLSAACAHGVT
-186 DELIHLL
+186 DELIHIL

-216 IPTLADKLGVQF
+216 IPALADKLGVQF

-262 ESDAN
+262 ELDAN
-267 SLFRIEEQI
+267 SLFRVEEQI

-297 AGPSLLK
+297 AAPSLLK

-309 LAAEELLEEGNAADL
+309 LAAEELLEQGNAADL
-324 PAALAR
+324 QPALAR
-330 FQAVAQSAPEYAR
+330 FQAVAQPAPEYAR
-343 AHCGVAQCYI
+343 AHCGIAQCYI
-353 GMAQRGAPDSAQLVA
+353 GMAQRGAPESAQLVA

-374 LRTLELD
+374 LRALELD

-390 MACALAME
+390 MACVLAME
-398 WNWKEAEANFRRAL
+398 WNWKEAETNFKRAL
-412 ALGSHHGTYRQF
+412 ELGSHHGTYRQL
-424 AAFLAAL
+424 ATFLAAL
-431 GRFDEAWTY
+431 GRFDEAWSY

-457 YARFFFWS
+457 YARLLFWS
-465 RRYKEATEHFSKP
+465 RRYKEAAEHFSKP
-478 LMYGPLPPEVLV
+478 LMYGPLPPEVLK
-490 YQALVQV
+490 YHALVQV

-515 AGGQSLFQRAIAET
+515 VGALSLFQNAIAEI
-529 YALCGDKALAARIVD
+529 YALSGDRTRAAEIV
-544 ECGLLDPAH
+544 EEFGLLNPAH
-553 PTSKFRKA
+553 PNSKFRKA
-561 SLALALGDQNKA
+561 GLSLALGDANKA
-573 VSLLHESWEQRE
+573 ISLLNESWEQRE

-596 FDPIRDR
+596 FDPIRER
-603 PRVGKI
+603 PRVDKI
-609 VKSVRSGVVSANQT
+609 LRSVRSGVVSAT
-623 NNAG
+623 NANKAG

>member
-1 LTLGFFIFI
+1 M
-10 WPDIRGAWRVCRV
+10 
-23 NGANDIAVTEQ
+23 NEANNIVVSEKAV
-34 AIREELD
+34 REELE
-41 RLLQSPIFAQSD
+41 RLLQSSIFAQSD

-67 SGTQDALKEYLI
+67 GGTQDVLKEYLI

-118 DDPVFI
+118 GDPIYI

-135 RSRGN
+135 RSRDN
-140 LDSHSSASVNAENG
+140 LDSRSPVSAFAEDG
-154 LFIQGNG
+154 LFAHGSG
-161 SPIAV
+161 SPVAV

-186 DELIHLL
+186 DELIHTL

-216 IPTLADKLGVQF
+216 IPALVDKLGVQF

-234 REEGNRV
+234 REEGNHL

-262 ESDAN
+262 EPDASN
-267 SLFRIEEQI
+267 LFRMEEQI

-297 AGPSLLK
+297 AAPSLLK
-304 LYPAI
+304 LYPSI
-309 LAAEELLEEGNAADL
+309 LAAEEMLEDGNAADL
-324 PAALAR
+324 HLALAR
-330 FQAVAQSAPEYAR
+330 FQSVAQSAPKYAR
-343 AHCGVAQCYI
+343 AHCGIAQCYF
-353 GMAQRGAPDSAQLVA
+353 GMAQRSAPNSAQLVA

-374 LRTLELD
+374 LRALELD
-381 PEMIEAHSA
+381 PEMIEAHAA

-398 WNWKEAEANFRRAL
+398 WSWTEAEKSFRQAL
-412 ALGSHHGTYRQF
+412 LLGSHHGTYRQF
-424 AAFLAAL
+424 SAFLSAL

-457 YARFFFWS
+457 YARFLFWS
-465 RRYKEATEHFSKP
+465 RRYKEAAEHFSKP
-478 LMYGPLPPEVLV
+478 LLYGPLPLEVLV
-490 YQALVQV
+490 YHALVQV

-502 EEAKKIAQTMQRS
+502 EEAKKIAQMLQRS
-515 AGGQSLFQRAIAET
+515 AGAQSLFQGAIAEI
-529 YALCGDKALAARIVD
+529 YALCGDKALAVAIVD
-544 ECGLLDPAH
+544 EFGLLDPTHA
-553 PTSKFRKA
+553 TSKFRKA
-561 SLALALGDQNKA
+561 SLSLALGDANKA
-573 VSLLHESWEQRE
+573 VFLLNDSWEQRE
-585 AELPWLAVDAR
+585 AELPWLAVDPR
-596 FDPIRDR
+596 FDAVRER
-603 PRVGKI
+603 PRLARI
-609 VKSVRSGVVSANQT
+609 LRSVRSGIVESRNAN
-623 NNAG
+623 ADG